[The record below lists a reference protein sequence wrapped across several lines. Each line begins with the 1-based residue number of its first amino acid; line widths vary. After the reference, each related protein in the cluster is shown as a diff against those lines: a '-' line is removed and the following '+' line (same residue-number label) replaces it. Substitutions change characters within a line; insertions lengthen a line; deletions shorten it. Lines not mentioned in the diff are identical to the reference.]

1 MSLVDRL
8 RSLWPLG
15 SGERSE
21 PPEPPEMAPEDA
33 DNVPDGYRVAAVD
46 IEEFNDPRA
55 FEPPVPDVGCLG
67 CGEAFGDYW
76 SWYNHMKDEHRCS
89 TIEEAREL
97 SAVLVPS
104 EHDGELETGNPTESA
119 SGGKPSPSEVF
130 DHDG

>member
-1 MSLVDRL
+1 MSLLERL

-21 PPEPPEMAPEDA
+21 PEPPEMTPEDA

-67 CGEAFGDYW
+67 CGDAFGDYW
-76 SWYNHMKDEHRCS
+76 SWFNHMKDEHRCS
-89 TIEEAREL
+89 SIEEAREL
-97 SAVLVPS
+97 SAVLVPNGF
-104 EHDGELETGNPTESA
+104 EGEPETHTARGSSGFES
-119 SGGKPSPSEVF
+119 KPSPSEVF